1 MRATFRL
8 LPSKTSPRAGRVV
21 VTEVLSEWGVPASV
35 VDDAVLMVSELVTNA
50 VLHARSEEPL
60 ELELDYDKTLRIS
73 LSDGCADHPRAKVA
87 RAGDEGGRGIAILGT
102 LATRWGVDDLD
113 SGKRVWAEL
122 RPAG

>member
-8 LPSKTSPRAGRVV
+8 LPSNTSPRAGRLVV
-21 VTEVLSEWGVPASV
+21 SEVLQEWGVPTSV

-50 VLHARSEEPL
+50 VLHARSEDPL
-60 ELELDYDKTLRIS
+60 ELELVYDKTLRIS
-73 LSDGCADHPRAKVA
+73 LADGSGEHPRAKVA
-87 RAGDEGGRGIAILGT
+87 RVGDEGGRGIAILGT
-102 LATRWGVDDLD
+102 LASRWGVEDLA